1 MARSTVKLSKQERE
15 NQIKR
20 ILSHT
25 NEETA
30 LSITDIFERIKDLGF
45 DEHRKNVERVIQ
57 KFERDYPLS
66 AIGNN
71 PVRYYFDGDFK
82 VNFELVFDEEQL
94 QTIVLALQSLKQM
107 SPTVIKRLCNE
118 VENTLVSKLP
128 RVLSKEF
135 EHLKSVTNAAPTV
148 LGEGSDIDPNV
159 FKTVLQCLRKG
170 KLFQCHYVNAEMK
183 EIPERVRTFAPLK
196 LHFAGAP
203 YLYVY
208 DFDADKEIKLIRLSR
223 IHGAVMTNLPVDRS
237 VAKKIKLEHVF
248 GGFGRGDEKIV
259 NYEITCTEEMAR
271 KFRENK
277 LHPTQKIEVIAKGT
291 FKITFS
297 VHDSSEIPRILAQY
311 GDYIKDIKPA
321 EAYEK
326 VKAIWKKGLK
336 AS

>member
-1 MARSTVKLSKQERE
+1 MARSAKKLSKQERI
-15 NQIKR
+15 NNIKR

-30 LSITDIFERIKDLGF
+30 LSITDIFERLMDMGF
-45 DEHRKNVERVIQ
+45 DENRKNVERVITD
-57 KFERDYPLS
+57 FVLDYPLS
-66 AIGNN
+66 SIGSN
-71 PVRYYFDGDFK
+71 PVRYYFDGEFK

-107 SPTVIKRLCNE
+107 SPDVIKRLCNE

-128 RVLSKEF
+128 RVLSREF
-135 EHLKSVTNAAPTV
+135 EHLKSVTNAAPTA
-148 LGEGSDIDPNV
+148 LGEGSDIDQDV

-170 KLFQCHYVNAEMK
+170 KLFQCNYVNADLK
-183 EIPERVRTFAPLK
+183 EIPERIRTFAPLK

-223 IHGAVMTNLPVDRS
+223 VHGAVMTNLPVDRS
-237 VAKKIKLEHVF
+237 VAKGIKLDYVF

-259 NYEITCTEEMAR
+259 HYEVTCSEEMAR

-277 LHPTQKIEVIAKGT
+277 LHPTQKIEVISRGT

-297 VHDSSEIPRILAQY
+297 VHDSTEIQRILAQY
-311 GDYIKDIKPA
+311 GDYIQDIKPS
-321 EAYEK
+321 ESYEK
-326 VKAIWKKGLK
+326 VKEIWKKGLK